1 MSAAFTDQEK
11 TAIIN
16 HLRKAAW
23 NHACNEGMRK
33 TSVEMLAEEAGIS
46 KGAFYHFYPSKEL
59 LFLDMLEVWQK
70 NAYAAAEKVL
80 EEQADLP
87 APVRASAAFR
97 AAFRYIVAQPIGKFL
112 AEEVPIMLRR
122 IPENELEK
130 HYQSQEEFIISMI
143 HQVGV
148 VLTVPDHTAA
158 AAIMILMLSLV
169 NADRIGDHYH
179 EGIDALVDCAC
190 KQLIADK

>member
-1 MSAAFTDQEK
+1 MSAAFTEQEK
-11 TAIIN
+11 ATIIAN
-16 HLRKAAW
+16 LRKAAW
-23 NHACNEGMRK
+23 NHACSEGMRK
-33 TSVEMLAEEAGIS
+33 TTVEMLADEAGIS

-59 LFLDMLEVWQK
+59 LFLDMLETWQK
-70 NAYAAAEKVL
+70 KAYDAAETVL
-80 EEQADLP
+80 QAQADQP

-122 IPENELEK
+122 IPEDELEK

-148 VLTVPDHTAA
+148 TLTVPDHTAS
-158 AAIMILMLSLV
+158 AAIIILMLSLV
-169 NADRIGDHYH
+169 NADRVGEHYH
-179 EGIDALVDCAC
+179 EGIDALVDSAC
-190 KQLIADK
+190 KQLIAE